1 MSQPQVLSLRK
12 PAFRHLDLQLVIGC
26 AILTGLG
33 LTVLLAPVIS
43 PFGPWEITGNP
54 YLPPLSDAHL
64 FGTDMLGRD
73 VLSGIIYG
81 ARVSLL
87 VGIVSALAA
96 ICIGAVVGGF
106 AGYFGGVVD
115 DILMRLTEF
124 LQTMPGLGLALVLVA
139 VIGPSV
145 WSVVLAIALVS
156 WPSVARLMRAEFLS
170 LRSREYVLA
179 ATVLGESHWKIV
191 WTHMLPNALAPI
203 ISVASLKVASA
214 ILTES
219 TISFLGLGDMNNI
232 SWGMM
237 IGMSQDELRN
247 AWWMS
252 VFPGVALLLT
262 IIALTLIS
270 DGIGRWLG
278 GRRQSL
284 L

>member
-1 MSQPQVLSLRK
+1 MNHTSALLARALPSAR
-12 PAFRHLDLQLVIGC
+12 RDWQLTLGIGLL
-26 AILTGLG
+26 AILLVTA
-33 LTVLLAPVIS
+33 VCAPLLAPFPPWDIS
-43 PFGPWEITGNP
+43 GAP
-54 YLPPLSDAHL
+54 YLPPRSAGHL
-64 FGTDMLGRD
+64 LGTDMLGRD
-73 VLSGIIYG
+73 VLSDIIYG

-87 VGIVSALAA
+87 IGIISAAA
-96 ICIGAVVGGF
+96 GIGIGAVIGGF

-115 DILMRLTEF
+115 DILMRFTEF

-139 VIGPSV
+139 VLGPSI

-170 LRSREYVLA
+170 LRSREFVLA
-179 ATVLGESHWKIV
+179 ATIIGESHRRIV
-191 WTHMLPNALAPI
+191 WAHMLPNALGPI
-203 ISVASLKVASA
+203 LSIASVKVASA

-219 TISFLGLGDMNNI
+219 TISFLGLGDVNQM

-237 IGMSQDELRN
+237 VGMSRALLRS

-252 VFPGVALLLT
+252 VFPGIALFATVL
-262 IIALTLIS
+262 ALTLIS
-270 DGIGRWLG
+270 DGMGRVLG